1 MEEAPT
7 PEINA
12 SGIDPTL
19 WCHTSTAIAVIKGK
33 VYGKS
38 LESVCQIEKQL
49 LISKNGGIFIHSKE
63 NCQLTLTFI
72 FNC

>member
-19 WCHTSTAIAVIKGK
+19 WCHTGTAVAVIKGK
-33 VYGKS
+33 IYG
-38 LESVCQIEKQL
+38 EIP
-49 LISKNGGIFIHSKE
+49 
-63 NCQLTLTFI
+63 
-72 FNC
+72 